1 MTSPELAAR
10 LTSHFRTSDASFC
23 TSLLQAA
30 SALALHTDMLTDMP
44 CRSCSS
50 SGASSNGAAS
60 DAGSTST
67 SSGDGGQNGASS
79 HSQGDGAPTVSA
91 SRPRPSDAEL
101 AAALSTVRLD
111 AVLARG
117 TARGGNGSGNGD
129 GGGGGGSVSAAAAL
143 DVVQDWASILSLG
156 EQQRLAFARSASV
169 LSCLAP

>member
-1 MTSPELAAR
+1 MTSPGLTAR
-10 LTSHFRTSDASFC
+10 LTSHFRSSDASFC

-30 SALALHTDMLTDMP
+30 NALALHTDMHTDMP

-67 SSGDGGQNGASS
+67 SSGDGVQNGAS
-79 HSQGDGAPTVSA
+79 SQGDGAPTVSA

-117 TARGGNGSGNGD
+117 TASGRNGSGNGD
-129 GGGGGGSVSAAAAL
+129 GGGGGGGSGSAAAAL